1 LWANR
6 SERSANHPDSTE
18 VETGEA
24 SAQATIRINAQVKNG
39 DLYGMAFHDASG
51 IIIPSH
57 KRLTI
62 HPLDFSV
69 GEGFCNTQVLID
81 FYPEAPTVLRISGHA
96 EGADAF
102 EIYREL
108 LNQKNILRGTLRGDF
123 YLSGE
128 IGANYLPS
136 SYGRFNVQIHNGV
149 LRQFQTLSK
158 VFSLLNVSQI
168 LALRLPDMN
177 LEGMPFDTLTA
188 NFNLDKGILRS
199 EDLKIQSEA
208 MNQSYIGQVNLVDK
222 EVDFS
227 MAIHPLGTVDKIVS
241 RIPVAGWLLTGE
253 NKALLSAHF
262 SVKGKTDNLSV
273 STMPLDTLTEPTIGL
288 LRRTLGLPFK
298 LIEDPQILWG
308 GDGSKQ

>member
-1 LWANR
+1 
-6 SERSANHPDSTE
+6 
-18 VETGEA
+18 
-24 SAQATIRINAQVKNG
+24 
-39 DLYGMAFHDASG
+39 
-51 IIIPSH
+51 
-57 KRLTI
+57 
-62 HPLDFSV
+62 
-69 GEGFCNTQVLID
+69 
-81 FYPEAPTVLRISGHA
+81 
-96 EGADAF
+96 
-102 EIYREL
+102 
-108 LNQKNILRGTLRGDF
+108 
-123 YLSGE
+123 
-128 IGANYLPS
+128 
-136 SYGRFNVQIHNGV
+136 
-149 LRQFQTLSK
+149 
-158 VFSLLNVSQI
+158 
-168 LALRLPDMN
+168 
-177 LEGMPFDTLTA
+177 
-188 NFNLDKGILRS
+188 
-199 EDLKIQSEA
+199 